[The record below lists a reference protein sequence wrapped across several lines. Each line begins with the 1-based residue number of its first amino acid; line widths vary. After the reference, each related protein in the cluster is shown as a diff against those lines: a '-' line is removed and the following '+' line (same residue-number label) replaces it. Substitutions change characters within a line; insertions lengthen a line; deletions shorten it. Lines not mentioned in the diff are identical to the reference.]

1 MIDCEADGIPKP
13 RVLWT
18 KDEIEILNDKNT
30 VVYGNGSL
38 KIVNAQKGDSGK
50 YVCMMINGRGV
61 DKYSSALKIVD
72 KDSSMIMLGNPN
84 TTTHFDAGMASMR
97 VQIGSNVTTL
107 DGKTLNLFCPS
118 VGNPKPTITWYKNG
132 IEVTE
137 NSRIGFE
144 KNGEL
149 LVLKNI
155 QVADAARYTCF
166 ADNGRGKDKVTSVV
180 DVVVPLDRLIP
191 EPEEIEVTD
200 LRSNHVSKKVEL
212 EVGMSGILLSG
223 KSVAIKCPTAGSI
236 KAKLT
241 WMLGDDVIQSDH
253 KHTIKDGLLIVNGLS
268 SGEYQYTCK
277 AESIFGVKEETSVL
291 SVLDPIQPAIRL
303 TTNNQLSTD
312 EKVRVDI
319 GGNIKVKKGSQLD
332 IKCPYTGVPVPD
344 ISWFR
349 NGVELTEKDNV
360 IIKATGSVLR
370 IPYVTMQGAGT
381 YMCSASN
388 GIGKKAKQSIVVEV
402 YKPSSAAI
410 NIDVSKELLR
420 EFIPK
425 PTMITGEDKVG
436 NIGQNYSI
444 LTGMKLVLK
453 CPVAGDPKPDIIW
466 LKNGVEVARNVESL
480 EFENANDVDGG
491 EYACKAEN
499 VFGTQVMKS
508 KVKILKQEKPVISRN
523 PKKTAKTEVISSVSG
538 EGFVAIDIGDD
549 LKTLTGTEVAIR
561 CPAIGMPKPRV
572 FFVKDGKIIA
582 SDNETFVVDAENGIL
597 TIKTT
602 SKQTK
607 GGYLC
612 VAENPAGSFN
622 LTTNIELLDP
632 VPPSIIEN
640 TDRPKYGYDIMQGKG
655 YLHGTVGL
663 VNISAYPGTEVF
675 IDCPVSGFPV
685 PDVFWSRNG
694 QRIME
699 GDGFAVVEKNGTL
712 SLPHLTNAMEGVYE
726 CFAVNV
732 AGGYS
737 RNLTVTVTK
746 PSSPIIYK
754 DAGMVD
760 LSQTLKANV
769 TIGKNVVV
777 IVGAEVVIQCPLK
790 AEPAATVIWS
800 GEQGYELEQ
809 RDVTEVEN
817 GRALKI
823 PKVTKVSSGVYKCI
837 ASNIFGSDYAVTRIT
852 VAESLKPVITSVK
865 ENVTSYMENNEV
877 SVVIGGRLDAP
888 LKTIVTISCPV
899 SGTPSPKVSWLF
911 NGNLLTEEKLVAD
924 SATASYTLERLRLKN
939 SGKYTCRA
947 ENVLGMDE
955 ASTYVNVGMV
965 PKIQSS
971 FNDNKVISAIKKTS
985 VTVIIGSKAKV
996 STSSEMVLQCFARG
1010 IPAPH
1015 ISWYKNGLLLESD
1028 SPYLSVIKGLLDIPA
1043 VTTADDGIFTCIAR
1057 NKFGVDKVESQ
1068 IIVVD
1073 PPKILGEDTN
1083 QTDVDESSKTVHASV
1098 GGSLTV
1104 LRGSQ
1109 LVVRCPV
1116 RGKPTP
1122 KIRWRRADAFFN
1134 IDPRMTLSPEG
1145 DLQIKD
1151 IQTDDAGTYVCT
1163 AVNEAGSDKRSLKL
1177 VVAEAPIA
1185 QVTSSKFDSMQRA
1198 KAPAI
1203 GVIQRIVVSKNR
1215 NITITCSVQG
1225 NPLPKINWFKEGQS
1239 IRVDGRK
1246 YHTEGDELSI
1256 INVNKNDAG
1265 SYRCI
1270 AENLAGRNMATIKL
1284 IVGEKPK
1291 IRQSNERIV
1300 QTLPATLK
1308 AEMGQSIGV
1317 RRTSVVMVICD
1328 VSGTPKPVITW
1339 TKNGGKIDFSLLSE
1353 SKSVLLLKDVS
1364 SKDSGNY
1371 TCTAKNAIGH
1381 EEAST
1386 EVIVLEPPVIVN
1398 PSLSDISESESGI
1411 DAVLQADKPTALHAI
1426 EGEEIKVACVV
1437 EGFPLPSVEWR
1448 KNMHPLLEETG
1459 QTYWTNRHTYINNG
1473 KKYIA
1478 RIVSVLTLK
1487 NTGISEFEVSC
1498 KGHNEAGKSSAKL
1511 ALHMHN
1517 TPTYPYSGVWIST
1530 GADECKGSCI
1540 GAFRALNII
1549 ENKCLSYGNKI
1560 VSVDR
1565 CDPSKRPAG
1574 KRECRTKRCGTSW
1587 GIGPWGECSSK
1598 CGNDG
1603 LRKRTVKCM
1612 FKSGGEVAKEKD
1624 CGHMLP
1630 RKPRKYELCNRRPCQ
1645 KDVNE
1650 SLSYIKYIKLSQL
1663 SITVN
1668 RMRRVPRID
1677 YRKFHTSGEVTP
1689 LEEEELIQDLT
1700 NMSIN
1705 DELEIDVKVLLEEI
1719 KDTIEEN
1726 PIHSISIT
1734 GMDANI
1740 LKLESLRKELRHK
1753 SLRLG
1758 PTDLCIQD
1766 TFAMV
1771 KDYIISAR
1779 DFKSKSLLQQNK
1791 SEQLHNERSATFSML
1806 NIERQVNELH
1816 DVFSI
1821 VPSEASNEELLQ
1833 LKSDYTTHLKKF
1845 EKIADDYREL
1855 LKVPITDAD
1864 RMVEIKMIN
1873 GRFEKLSLMKQNYSR
1888 SLDIE
1893 VKQREPDKIHL
1904 QSTPKELLPDLL
1916 KNNYLLE
1923 PASIAV
1929 KSLENIDDIWQRLK
1943 DAYGDAKIML
1953 SRKLQQLTKL
1963 DVIKSTN
1970 AEKLAS
1976 SLGNIINMMRD
1987 VGKLAREHH
1996 VEEHLY
2002 YSDSFS
2008 KICHLLGDQRTT
2020 KFFATICDEDLSPKD
2035 IWKKLVAFLERE
2047 VKVHQTK
2054 MRFNSKSEK
2063 SEDRGKGDRY
2073 PNLSGYNKN
2082 RTSYPSTFNSTSSK
2096 CLYGLSLVLH
2106 DGEKSWLLSNEMVE
2120 AAMLLEL

>member
-1 MIDCEADGIPKP
+1 MERRRTEFTDTLLTIYGAHSSILKISNKKTKVESYNPDEDLHVIIGHDVTVTQKHNLRITCPVRGAFRPQIKWLRNNSPIEVNSRVFIEGEQLLLSDLRTEDSGSYSCVAITRFGSSNSTTQLTVIAPTKPVIIRNNRDIKVADISSTTKIDIGDRLFAVNDMTVEIQCPVKDDAVPKPKIHWRHNNDVIISNGVFYQVKENNDLLIPKLDASLQGSYTCVAENVNGKDEASTTVLIMLSTAPMIEKSSKHVTQHAQGNDHLTIIGIGDQLKTSAGHDVMIDCEADGIPKP

-72 KDSSMIMLGNPN
+72 KDSSMIMSGNPN
-84 TTTHFDAGMASMR
+84 TTTHFDADMASMR

-132 IEVTE
+132 KKSLKIVE
-137 NSRIGFE
+137 
-144 KNGEL
+144 
-149 LVLKNI
+149 LVLRRMNI

-180 DVVVPLDRLIP
+180 EWLCDSYSFIPVPLDRLIP

-425 PTMITGEDKVG
+425 PTMITGEDK
-436 NIGQNYSI
+436 
-444 LTGMKLVLK
+444 
-453 CPVAGDPKPDIIW
+453 
-466 LKNGVEVARNVESL
+466 NGVEVARNVESL

-572 FFVKDGKIIA
+572 FFVKDGKVIA

-663 VNISAYPGTEVF
+663 VNISAYPARKFLLTVLF
-675 IDCPVSGFPV
+675 GFPV
-685 PDVFWSRNG
+685 PDVFWSRTG

-699 GDGFAVVEKNGTL
+699 GDGTIF
-712 SLPHLTNAMEGVYE
+712 
-726 CFAVNV
+726 
-732 AGGYS
+732 
-737 RNLTVTVTK
+737 
-746 PSSPIIYK
+746 PIIYK

-888 LKTIVTISCPV
+888 LKTIVTISCP
-899 SGTPSPKVSWLF
+899 S
-911 NGNLLTEEKLVAD
+911 
-924 SATASYTLERLRLKN
+924 TASYTLERLRLKN

-1163 AVNEAGSDKRSLKL
+1163 AVNEAGSDERSLKL

-1386 EVIVLEPPVIVN
+1386 EVIVLEPPLIVN
-1398 PSLSDISESESGI
+1398 PSLSDISESESDI

-1540 GAFRALNII
+1540 
-1549 ENKCLSYGNKI
+1549 E
-1560 VSVDR
+1560 
-1565 CDPSKRPAG
+1565 AG

-1630 RKPRKYELCNRRPCQ
+1630 RKPRKYELCNREPCQ
-1645 KDVNE
+1645 KDACMDYH
-1650 SLSYIKYIKLSQL
+1650 SYC
-1663 SITVN
+1663 T
-1668 RMRRVPRID
+1668 M
-1677 YRKFHTSGEVTP
+1677 
-1689 LEEEELIQDLT
+1689 
-1700 NMSIN
+1700 
-1705 DELEIDVKVLLEEI
+1705 
-1719 KDTIEEN
+1719 
-1726 PIHSISIT
+1726 
-1734 GMDANI
+1734 
-1740 LKLESLRKELRHK
+1740 
-1753 SLRLG
+1753 
-1758 PTDLCIQD
+1758 
-1766 TFAMV
+1766 
-1771 KDYIISAR
+1771 
-1779 DFKSKSLLQQNK
+1779 
-1791 SEQLHNERSATFSML
+1791 
-1806 NIERQVNELH
+1806 
-1816 DVFSI
+1816 
-1821 VPSEASNEELLQ
+1821 
-1833 LKSDYTTHLKKF
+1833 
-1845 EKIADDYREL
+1845 
-1855 LKVPITDAD
+1855 
-1864 RMVEIKMIN
+1864 
-1873 GRFEKLSLMKQNYSR
+1873 
-1888 SLDIE
+1888 
-1893 VKQREPDKIHL
+1893 
-1904 QSTPKELLPDLL
+1904 
-1916 KNNYLLE
+1916 
-1923 PASIAV
+1923 V
-1929 KSLENIDDIWQRLK
+1929 KSLGYCRTKWSKQQCC
-1943 DAYGDAKIML
+1943 L
-1953 SRKLQQLTKL
+1953 SCK
-1963 DVIKSTN
+1963 
-1970 AEKLAS
+1970 
-1976 SLGNIINMMRD
+1976 
-1987 VGKLAREHH
+1987 
-1996 VEEHLY
+1996 EE
-2002 YSDSFS
+2002 
-2008 KICHLLGDQRTT
+2008 
-2020 KFFATICDEDLSPKD
+2020 
-2035 IWKKLVAFLERE
+2035 
-2047 VKVHQTK
+2047 
-2054 MRFNSKSEK
+2054 
-2063 SEDRGKGDRY
+2063 
-2073 PNLSGYNKN
+2073 PN
-2082 RTSYPSTFNSTSSK
+2082 RRI
-2096 CLYGLSLVLH
+2096 
-2106 DGEKSWLLSNEMVE
+2106 
-2120 AAMLLEL
+2120 AI